1 MPKLYIIAGCNG
13 AGKTTASYSLL
24 PEMLECYQYVNS
36 DEFAKYLSP
45 FTPQDASLMAGRYM
59 VEKIHYLMR
68 RKEDFSIE
76 TTLATRSLMRTI
88 EEAKSNGYTV
98 TLLYFWLESPEMA
111 VSRVKERV
119 SNGGHDIPENIIRRR
134 YTMGLQYF
142 FNDYCPACDRWILAD
157 NSRPPFSVIAEGN
170 ANDTVIRDQKTYERI
185 ISDLLR
191 QNQ

>member
-1 MPKLYIIAGCNG
+1 
-13 AGKTTASYSLL
+13 
-24 PEMLECYQYVNS
+24 
-36 DEFAKYLSP
+36 
-45 FTPQDASLMAGRYM
+45 MAGRYM

-98 TLLYFWLESPEMA
+98 TLLFFWLESPEMA